1 MKIKLLDGSIKEFDQ
16 AMNIKSI
23 AEAIAISLKK
33 ATIAAKVNGR
43 YVSVD
48 HVIEKDSTLELITSR
63 HDDFY
68 KVVNY
73 TAAFVTGVAISE
85 LYKDVKLAKVLYK
98 EDELEY
104 GITFEVSPRIGL
116 EELQAIQNKVN
127 QIIKNDSILVK
138 NVDLKEAE
146 EIFATSEYQK
156 YLAKEM
162 FETYGSVSIYT
173 LNNTS
178 IVSKH
183 PIALNLKAIKIIEV
197 QQLTGEYWLNDSENI
212 MLQKVHGMAADSI
225 DALNNK
231 KEILEDRRSRD
242 HRIINKTLKIFGF
255 DHLVGPGLPLW
266 MPNGT
271 IVKEEIKKYLKE
283 KEWEYDF
290 INVTTPV
297 IGTVELYKKSGHWDH
312 YGEDMFQPFNG
323 GSGSD
328 EQFILRPMNCPHHV
342 AVYKQEQRSYRDLP
356 LRIAEHALQHRY
368 ESSGSLTGLERVRA
382 MELTDSHIFVR
393 PDQVEEEFKSIY
405 KMINEVL
412 QTFNIQID
420 YLSLSLRDPE
430 DKVKYYQDDKM
441 WDEAEAALEKVLQ
454 DLNIDYKKC
463 IGEAAFYGPKLD
475 IQIKTAQNH
484 EITVSTIQLDFL
496 LPKKFDVTYIDQNQ
510 EFKTPIMIHR
520 GLIGTYERFIATLL
534 EQTKGVLPLWLAP
547 NQIQIIP
554 VGSQENNEY
563 ANEIRKLFKKDFIRT
578 HVDLRDERLSYK
590 IRDAQTSKI
599 PYQLVIGDQER
610 KDKSVTYRKYG
621 SEEQITIKLQEFKN
635 MILDIICNKK

>member
-16 AMNIKSI
+16 AANVRTI
-23 AEAIAISLKK
+23 AETIAISLKK
-33 ATIAAKVNGR
+33 ATVAAKVNGR

-48 HVIEKDSTLELITSR
+48 YVIEKDSNLELITNR
-63 HDDFY
+63 HEDFY
-68 KVVNY
+68 KTLNY

-104 GITFEVSPRIGL
+104 GITFEVEPRIGL
-116 EELQAIQNKVN
+116 EELQNIQNKVN
-127 QIIKNDSILVK
+127 QIIKNESILSK
-138 NVDLKEAE
+138 EMDLKEAE
-146 EIFATSEYQK
+146 EIFKGNQYQLH
-156 YLAKEM
+156 LAKEM
-162 FETYGSVSIYT
+162 FETYGEITVYT
-173 LNNTS
+173 LNGVS

-183 PIALNLKAIKIIEV
+183 PIALSLKNIKVVEV
-197 QQLTGEYWLNDSENI
+197 QQLTGEYWLNDSKNI
-212 MLQKVHGMAADSI
+212 MLQKVHGMAAESNET
-225 DALNNK
+225 LYSK

-283 KEWEYDF
+283 KEWEYDY

-393 PDQVEEEFKSIY
+393 PDQVETEFKSIY
-405 KMINEVL
+405 KLVTEVL
-412 QTFNIQID
+412 ETFNIQID

-454 DLNIDYKKC
+454 DLNIEYKKC

-510 EFKTPIMIHR
+510 EFKAPIMIHR

-547 NQIQIIP
+547 NQVEIIP
-554 VGSQENNEY
+554 VGSEENIEY
-563 ANEIRKLFKKDFIRT
+563 ATEVKKQLKKDFIRT

-599 PYQLVIGDQER
+599 PYQLVLGDQER
-610 KDKSVTYRKYG
+610 KDNSVTYRQYG
-621 SEEQITIKLQEFKN
+621 SEQQTTIELNEFKN
-635 MILDIICNKK
+635 MIADLICNKK

>member
-1 MKIKLLDGSIKEFDQ
+1 MKIKLLDGSIKEFNQ

-23 AEAIAISLKK
+23 AETIAISLKK
-33 ATIAAKVNGR
+33 ATIAARVNGR

-48 HVIEKDSTLELITSR
+48 HIIEKDSTLELITNK
-63 HDDFY
+63 HTDFY
-68 KVVNY
+68 KVLNY
-73 TAAFVTGVAISE
+73 TAAFVTGAAISE

-104 GITFEVSPRIGL
+104 GITFEVEPRIGL
-116 EELQAIQNKVN
+116 EELQSIQNKVN
-127 QIIKNDSILVK
+127 QIIKNDVVISTTI
-138 NVDLKEAE
+138 DLKEAE
-146 EIFATSEYQK
+146 QLFKNNKYQK
-156 YLAKEM
+156 HLAKEM
-162 FETYGSVSIYT
+162 FETYGEVTIYT
-173 LNNTS
+173 LNNTT

-183 PIALNLKAIKIIEV
+183 PIALNLKTIKVIEI

-212 MLQKVHGMAADSI
+212 MLQKVHGMAAESIENLDS
-225 DALNNK
+225 K
-231 KEILEDRRSRD
+231 KAILEDRRSRD
-242 HRIINKTLKIFGF
+242 HRIINKTLNIFGF

-266 MPNGT
+266 MPSGT

-290 INVTTPV
+290 INVKTPV
-297 IGTVELYKKSGHWDH
+297 IGTVDLYKKSGHWDH

-323 GSGSD
+323 GSGSE

-441 WDEAEAALEKVLQ
+441 WDEAEAGLEKVLQ
-454 DLNIDYKKC
+454 DLNINYKKC

-547 NQIQIIP
+547 NQIEIIP
-554 VGSQENNEY
+554 VGSHENTEY
-563 ANEIRKLFKKDFIRT
+563 AQAVRTYLKKDFIRT

-610 KDKSVTYRKYG
+610 NENTVTYRQYG
-621 SEEQITIKLQEFKN
+621 SEKQITIKLEEFKN
-635 MILDIICNKK
+635 MIVNLIFNKK